1 MNIKDKNSKNGA
13 TSLNK
18 KDLEKKKMMED
29 FELAIAKSMT
39 QTKLDP
45 LGSAAVLLKL
55 ALSIYHSSLKDKY
68 AVEEVIFHALKQID
82 GDWFDDQK
90 DIIEEMM
97 SDLYRG
103 DKTLH

>member
-1 MNIKDKNSKNGA
+1 MTTKDKNSKNGA

-18 KDLEKKKMMED
+18 KDIEKKKMMDD

-55 ALSIYHSSLKDKY
+55 ALSVYHEHLKDKI
-68 AVEEVIFHALKQID
+68 AVEEVIFHALKTID
-82 GDWFDDQK
+82 TDWFDDNME
-90 DIIEEMM
+90 DIL
-97 SDLYRG
+97 SDMYIG
-103 DKTLH
+103 DKTIH

>member
-1 MNIKDKNSKNGA
+1 MTTKGKNSKDGA

-18 KDLEKKKMMED
+18 KDIEKKKMMDD

-55 ALSIYHSSLKDKY
+55 ALSVYHEHLKDKI
-68 AVEEVIFHALKQID
+68 AVEEVIFHALKTID
-82 GDWFDDQK
+82 TDWFDDNME
-90 DIIEEMM
+90 DML
-97 SDLYRG
+97 SDMYIG
-103 DKTLH
+103 DKTIH

>member
-1 MNIKDKNSKNGA
+1 MNNKDKQ
-13 TSLNK
+13 
-18 KDLEKKKMMED
+18 KKKIMED

>member
-1 MNIKDKNSKNGA
+1 MTTKEKNSKDGA

-18 KDLEKKKMMED
+18 KDIEKKKMMDD

-55 ALSIYHSSLKDKY
+55 ALSVYHEHLKDKI
-68 AVEEVIFHALKQID
+68 AVEEVIFHALKTID
-82 GDWFDDQK
+82 TDWFDDNME
-90 DIIEEMM
+90 DML
-97 SDLYRG
+97 SDMYIG
-103 DKTLH
+103 DKTIH

>member
-1 MNIKDKNSKNGA
+1 MTTKEKNSKNGA

-18 KDLEKKKMMED
+18 KDIEKKKMMDD

-55 ALSIYHSSLKDKY
+55 ALSVYHEHLKDKI
-68 AVEEVIFHALKQID
+68 AVEEVIFHALKTID
-82 GDWFDDQK
+82 TDWFDDNME
-90 DIIEEMM
+90 DML
-97 SDLYRG
+97 SDMYIG
-103 DKTLH
+103 DKTVH